1 MRQALLYDA
10 VIFDW
15 FGTLTLTM
23 ARATV
28 ERAAD
33 DLADALGMPRDVFRQ
48 AWLATNTARDL
59 GVYATFDAA
68 IARVCAACGVVTT
81 PSACSRMAYLR
92 GSSSFS

>member
-28 ERAAD
+28 ERA
-33 DLADALGMPRDVFRQ
+33 ADALGMPRDVFRQ